1 MQTTSSQTENL
12 NFKDY
17 DFVRQRLLNREEI
30 CLLDVRE
37 EATHA
42 EGHPLFAANFP
53 YSSIELNAYNK
64 LPRFDVPIVTI
75 DSGEGLAEASARR
88 LIGLGYTN
96 VSVFDG
102 GLKGGIDAWTAA
114 GGELFIDVNVP
125 SKSFG
130 ELLEAT
136 CDTPSM
142 SAEDVKKMMDDNAD
156 MVVVDVRRFDEYNT
170 MCIPSGISVPGAELV
185 LRVPDIATNP
195 ETTVIV
201 NCAGRTRS
209 LVGAQSLVNSGLPNP
224 VYALRNGTIGWTLA
238 KQSLVTGQSRTFNP
252 TSNSTRIVA
261 GVRARKVADSAGV
274 KRASKADVASW
285 SEQNDRTTYF
295 FDVRSLEEY
304 ENGHLAGFYPI
315 HGGQLVQELEMYAPV
330 RGARIVLVDDDGTRA
345 NMSASWLAQMAW
357 DVYVL
362 DGMQVEEFSEKG
374 PWETKL
380 PEKPQAEKITHNEL
394 TNWLGSNDSGETIT
408 ILDFSKHVNYV
419 KGHIPSA
426 NYLIRSQI
434 AEEIIEL
441 PKASKI
447 VLTSDD
453 GKLAEYAASDIQQ
466 LTDSEVFVLS
476 GGTQA
481 WVDAG
486 YDLEKGETH
495 LLSTPTDRYK
505 RPYEGTAITDDVM
518 QAYLDWEYGLVDQLG
533 KDGTHHFKPLQ
544 LST

>member
-1 MQTTSSQTENL
+1 MQTTSSKTENL
-12 NFKDY
+12 IFKGY

-37 EATHA
+37 EAPHA
-42 EGHPLFAANFP
+42 KGHPLFAANFP

-64 LPRFDVPIVTI
+64 LPRFDVLIVTI

-88 LIGLGYTN
+88 LIDLGYTN
-96 VSVFDG
+96 VSIFDG
-102 GLKGGIDAWTAA
+102 GIEAWTAV

-142 SAEDVKKMMDDNAD
+142 PAEDVKKMMDDNAD

-209 LVGAQSLVNSGLPNP
+209 LVGTQSLVNSGLPNP
-224 VYALRNGTIGWTLA
+224 VYALRNGTIGWILA
-238 KQSLVTGQSRTFNP
+238 KQSLVKGQSRTFNP
-252 TSNSTRIVA
+252 TSNSTRLIA
-261 GVRARKVADSAGV
+261 GFRSRKVADRAGV
-274 KRASKADVASW
+274 KRASKADVDSW
-285 SEQNDRTTYF
+285 SEQNDWTTYF
-295 FDVRSLEEY
+295 FDVRSFEEY
-304 ENGHLAGFYPI
+304 ENGHLAGFYPMP
-315 HGGQLVQELEMYAPV
+315 GGQLVQELEMYAPV
-330 RGARIVLVDDDGTRA
+330 RGARIVLVDDDGARA

-362 DGMQVEEFSEKG
+362 DGLQAEDFSEKG
-374 PWETKL
+374 PWKTKL
-380 PEKPQAEKITHNEL
+380 PEKPQAGKVSPETLANWFQDSDDL
-394 TNWLGSNDSGETIT
+394 TL
-408 ILDFSKHVNYV
+408 LDLTKYVSYV
-419 KGHIPSA
+419 KGHISGA

-434 AEEIIEL
+434 QQGIVKL
-441 PKASKI
+441 PNTSKLVI
-447 VLTSDD
+447 TSDD
-453 GKLAEYAASDIQQ
+453 GELAGYAVADIQA
-466 LTDSEVFVLS
+466 LTDAEVFVLS

-481 WVDAG
+481 WINAG
-486 YDLEKGETH
+486 YDLEVGETH
-495 LLSTPTDRYK
+495 LLSTPTDCYK

-518 QAYLDWEYGLVDQLG
+518 QAYLDWEYGLVDQLA

-544 LST
+544 ASA

>member
-1 MQTTSSQTENL
+1 MNY
-12 NFKDY
+12 KDY
-17 DFVRQRLLNREEI
+17 DYVRQRLLNREEI

-37 EATHA
+37 EAPHA

-53 YSSIELNAYNK
+53 YSSIELNAYTK

-75 DSGEGLAEASARR
+75 DSGEGLAEASAKR
-88 LIGLGYTN
+88 LIDLGYTN
-96 VSVFDG
+96 VSVFE
-102 GLKGGIDAWTAA
+102 GGIDAWKAA
-114 GGELFIDVNVP
+114 DGELFIDVNVP

-142 SAEDVKKMMDDNAD
+142 PAEQVKKMMDENED

-185 LRVPDIATNP
+185 LRVPDIASNP

-209 LVGAQSLVNSGLPNP
+209 LVGTQSLLNSGLPNP

-238 KQSLVTGQSRTFNP
+238 KQSLVTGQSRTFG
-252 TSNSTRIVA
+252 STAESARQVA
-261 GVRARKVADSAGV
+261 SERARSVADRAGV
-274 KRASKADVASW
+274 KRATKADVESW
-285 SEQNDRTTYF
+285 SKQINRTTYF
-295 FDVRSLEEY
+295 FDVRSFEEY
-304 ENGHLAGFYPI
+304 ENGHLPGFYPVP
-315 HGGQLVQELEMYAPV
+315 GGQLVQELEMYAPV
-330 RGARIVLVDDDGTRA
+330 RGARIILVDDDGARA

-362 DGMQVEEFSEKG
+362 DGLQAVDFSEKG
-374 PWETKL
+374 TCKAEL
-380 PEKPQAEKITHNEL
+380 PEKPQSKKITPEEL
-394 TNWLGSNDSGETIT
+394 TNLLSRNNASEAVT

-426 NYLIRSQI
+426 NYLIRS
-434 AEEIIEL
+434 ELTRGIIEI
-441 PKASKI
+441 PKSSII

-453 GKLAEYAASDIQQ
+453 GELAGYAVPDIQA
-466 LTDSEVFVLS
+466 LTEADVFVLS

-481 WVDAG
+481 WVNAG
-486 YDLEKGETH
+486 YGLEQGETH

-505 RPYEGTAITDDVM
+505 RPYEGTAITDDAM
-518 QAYLDWEYGLVDQLG
+518 QAYLDWEYGLVGQLG

-544 LST
+544 TSVSA

>member
-1 MQTTSSQTENL
+1 MQTTPSNLQTENL

-37 EATHA
+37 EAPHA

-53 YSSIELNAYNK
+53 YSSIELNAYTK

-75 DSGEGLAEASARR
+75 DSGEGLAEASVRR
-88 LIGLGYTN
+88 LIDLGYTN
-96 VSVFDG
+96 VFVFE
-102 GLKGGIDAWTAA
+102 GGIKAWTAA

-142 SAEDVKKMMDDNAD
+142 PAEQVKKMMDENAD
-156 MVVVDVRRFDEYNT
+156 MIVVDVRRFDEYNT

-209 LVGAQSLVNSGLPNP
+209 LVGTQSLVNSGLPNP

-252 TSNSTRIVA
+252 TTNSTRLVA
-261 GVRARKVADSAGV
+261 GVRARKVAERAGV
-274 KRASKADVASW
+274 KRASKADVNSW

-295 FDVRSLEEY
+295 FDVRSFEEY
-304 ENGHLAGFYPI
+304 ENGHLPNFYPVP
-315 HGGQLVQELEMYAPV
+315 GGQLVQELEMYAPV
-330 RGARIVLVDDDGTRA
+330 RGARIVLLDDDGARA

-362 DGMQVEEFSEKG
+362 DGLQAEDFSEKG
-374 PWETKL
+374 IWKAKL
-380 PEKPQAEKITHNEL
+380 PEKPQSETITPETL
-394 TNWLGSNDSGETIT
+394 ANWLEDNGDVT
-408 ILDFSKHVNYV
+408 ILDFTKHVNYV
-419 KGHIPSA
+419 KGHISTA

-434 AEEIIEL
+434 EEGVVEL
-441 PKASKI
+441 PKTSKI

-453 GKLAEYAASDIQQ
+453 GKLAEYAISDIQA
-466 LTDSEVFVLS
+466 LSNAEILVLA

-481 WVDAG
+481 WVNAA
-486 YDLEKGETH
+486 YDLEEGETH

-505 RPYEGTAITDDVM
+505 RPYEGTAITDEVM
-518 QAYLDWEYGLVDQLG
+518 QAYLDWEYGLVGQLA
-533 KDGTHHFKPLQ
+533 KDATHHFQPLQ
-544 LST
+544 ASV